1 MNNNPFTPEQ
11 TELLDHF
18 AQRMR
23 FVHLVTALIQR
34 PRPERIRS
42 TIPDDHQLT
51 NVVLAV
57 LVFIMDRTL
66 RDDARCTM
74 ADVEE
79 FLAQLC
85 PRLGL
90 ELDEYD
96 SLTRYLLVTVL
107 QNGGRIR
114 EYPVIDTEQ
123 GGFSAKT
130 LQLITEEQG
139 SYQLT
144 DDVYEFLF
152 RTRELDS
159 EYEFSVTRF
168 KIQESLKRSRYQDA
182 LAQSRELINR
192 IRSMKRNMDSFLFRC
207 RENIATV
214 PIDEFERV
222 MHRVHALLEEEEEP
236 LTTIQKL
243 SVKKLEQ
250 LREEALSG
258 GKGVQEAQNA
268 VREIIENVAVTI
280 QEQRSLLNRRSGL
293 AQQYQQLVRDQMAFR
308 SFQHFSMEEELLR
321 PYWTMEE
328 GDEALGRFASF
339 LFYPLT
345 RPQLRPLF
353 SLENLYAPQNHSEE
367 RAEREGLILKAEE
380 SAMEQRQRQRDERH
394 RDIVSTLFACAGS
407 RRRFTLE
414 EYWSSLSPEQQNR
427 LSEGNALL
435 MVMLQLYELGTVSVE
450 QWQETEQTVFEPG
463 GEFELGWCLSQL
475 PEELLQIRAIH
486 VSNSEE
492 SCQLPLPG
500 EEKCFRV
507 TNFVFEVDR

>member
-1 MNNNPFTPEQ
+1 MIPMSFTPEQ
-11 TELLDHF
+11 LELLDHF
-18 AQRMR
+18 SQRMR

-42 TIPDDHQLT
+42 TISDDNQLT

-57 LVFIMDRTL
+57 LVFLMDRTL
-66 RDDARCTM
+66 RDDERCTM

-79 FLAQLC
+79 FLSQLC

-90 ELDEYD
+90 ELEEYAT
-96 SLTRYLLVTVL
+96 LTRYILVTVL
-107 QNGGRIR
+107 QNGGRLR
-114 EYPVIDTEQ
+114 EYPVIDTEH
-123 GGFSAKT
+123 GGFSMSS
-130 LQLITEEQG
+130 LQLVTEEQG

-168 KIQESLKRSRYQDA
+168 KLQESLKRSRYQDA

-214 PIDEFERV
+214 PIDEFEGV

-236 LTTIQKL
+236 LLIIRTL
-243 SVKKLEQ
+243 AEKKLEQ
-250 LREEALSG
+250 LREEALTG
-258 GKGVQEAQNA
+258 GNGVQEARRA
-268 VREIIENVAVTI
+268 VEEIIGNVGVTI

-308 SFQHFSMEEELLR
+308 SFQRFSMEEELLR

-339 LFYPLT
+339 LLCPLT

-353 SLENLYAPQNHSEE
+353 SLENLYAPQSQTAQ
-367 RAEREGLILKAEE
+367 RGEREGLLLQSEE
-380 SAMEQRQRQRDERH
+380 NVLEQRQQERNQRH
-394 RDIVSTLFACAGS
+394 RDIISTLFTFAGAH
-407 RRRFTLE
+407 RQFTLE
-414 EYWSSLSPEQQNR
+414 DYWRSLNPEQQR
-427 LSEGNALL
+427 ELCGGNALL

-450 QWQETEQTVFEPG
+450 QWRESEQTVFEPG

-475 PEELLQIRAIH
+475 PEELLNLRAIH
-486 VSNSEE
+486 VFNSEE

-500 EEKCFRV
+500 EGRRFQV
-507 TNFVFEVDR
+507 TNFAFEVES